1 MAIELPREGIEQLLK
16 GVSIPPRPT
25 LLIEVDLE
33 LKKPEPDLK
42 RVAGFVTRDVGV
54 SSAMLKTVNS
64 PLFGLRAKVGNV
76 FQAVQMLGVRNVRNI
91 VTGLVLRNAMGKG
104 GASLERFW
112 DSSEKVASI
121 NAYICTILP
130 KAPREDA
137 YTFGIFHDCGIP
149 VLMQRFGDD
158 YRETLKRAGGEDR
171 PLTDVEDERHGTNHA
186 TLGYVIARS
195 WGLADTICQSI
206 LRHHDTGVIDGADNS
221 THPGT
226 RTLVAVNFLAE
237 HLNDTSLR
245 LRADSQW
252 SAIGDMILDYLGLTQ
267 EEYGEIREDV
277 VALCT

>member
-1 MAIELPREGIEQLLK
+1 MAVELSQEGVEKLLK
-16 GVSIPPRPT
+16 GVAIPPRPT
-25 LLIEVDLE
+25 LLIEVDQE
-33 LKKPEPDLK
+33 LKKSEPDLK
-42 RVAGFVTRDVGV
+42 RVAALVGKDVGV
-54 SSAMLKTVNS
+54 SAAMLKTVNS
-64 PLFGLRAKVGNV
+64 PLFGLRSKVGNV
-76 FQAVQMLGVRNVRNI
+76 FQAVQMLGARNARNV
-91 VTGLVLRNAMGKG
+91 VTGLVLRNAMGG
-104 GASLERFW
+104 SAPSLERFW

-171 PLTDVEDERHGTNHA
+171 PLTDVEDECHGTNHA

-206 LRHHDTGVIDGADNS
+206 LRHHDTGVIDGADS

-252 SAIGDMILDYLGLTQ
+252 NAIGDMILDYLGLTQ
-267 EEYGEIREDV
+267 EEYAEIREDV
-277 VALCT
+277 VALCA